1 MVCLKYPG
9 SLLVSFVREME
20 PKLSPLDQFIAARV
34 ASKVAALP
42 TATVEMFLE
51 VLSSKLVQQDKKE
64 SLQEIRR
71 GGRENIYRLGLLLEA
86 AEKVKSDVSQYLKRD
101 DPEAMEAL
109 KASLQRRFIS
119 NFPPLKGMLKQIEAW
134 TTRGKKPTLIG
145 I

>member
-1 MVCLKYPG
+1 M
-9 SLLVSFVREME
+9 EME
-20 PKLSPLDQFIAARV
+20 PKLSLLDQFIASRV

-64 SLQEIRR
+64 TLQEMKR
-71 GGRENIYRLGLLLEA
+71 GGRGNIYRLGLLLEA
-86 AEKVKSDVSQYLKRD
+86 AEKVKDDVSQYLKRD

-109 KASLQRRFIS
+109 KSSLQRRFNS